1 MSPRWRQ
8 GRAVRKREAVA
19 ALTGQAEALGPA
31 PMYIFGSTVQD
42 DATSD
47 SDIDR
52 CIGYDRSSGFSLV
65 ELVGIKQML
74 EHHLGMSITSLA
86 SLDVTLR

>member
-8 GRAVRKREAVA
+8 GRAVRKREAVV
-19 ALTGQAEALGPA
+19 ALTGQAEALGPT
-31 PMYIFGSTVQD
+31 PMYIFCSTVQD

>member
-8 GRAVRKREAVA
+8 GRAVRKREAVV
-19 ALTGQAEALGPA
+19 ALTGQAEALGPT
-31 PMYIFGSTVQD
+31 PMYTFGSTVQD

>member
-1 MSPRWRQ
+1 
-8 GRAVRKREAVA
+8 
-19 ALTGQAEALGPA
+19 
-31 PMYIFGSTVQD
+31 VQD

-74 EHHLGMSITSLA
+74 ERHLGMGITSLA